1 MIGTDELEY
10 LVKTALYS
18 SCLKN
23 ERPVSLLISARVES
37 GKTEIVTKFR
47 DNHGILFMSDLTAW
61 GIQKHYLKRLTS
73 GDIKY
78 IIIPDILVPLSRS
91 GDTVNSLIGF
101 LNSLIEEG
109 VKEIST
115 YAMHFALPTPVRCG
129 LITTITRDDLLGNRR
144 KRWTSIGFMSRMLPV
159 TYDYHAKTVM
169 DILGSICDHEYY
181 QDASIKLNLPTAP
194 VQVYLDP
201 AFSERMQGIAL
212 QLVDAEELYG
222 FRMQKHLQRLMMA
235 HAVMKGRTTVSDEDF
250 KMIKEMTKYINL
262 SYTKV

>member
-1 MIGTDELEY
+1 MIATSELEY
-10 LVKTALYS
+10 LVKTTLYS

-23 ERPVSLLISARVES
+23 ERPVSLLISAKVES
-37 GKTEIVTKFR
+37 GKTELVTKFR

-109 VKEIST
+109 IKEIST
-115 YAMHFALPTPVRCG
+115 YAMHFSLPAPVRCG
-129 LITTITRDDLLGNRR
+129 LITTITKDDLVL
-144 KRWTSIGFMSRMLPV
+144 KKQRWTSIGFMSRLLPV
-159 TYDYHAKTVM
+159 TYDYHKSTVM
-169 DILGSICDHEYY
+169 DILDSICDHEYY
-181 QDASIKLNLPTAP
+181 KDASTKLSLPSAP

-201 AFSERMQGIAL
+201 AFSERMQAMSL
-212 QLVDAEELYG
+212 QLVDAEQLYG

-235 HAVMKGRTTVSDEDF
+235 HAVMKDRTTVTDEDF
-250 KMIKEMTKYINL
+250 KIIKELSKFINL
-262 SYTKV
+262 DYIKV